1 MASCYN
7 NMLWLKRRIKNF
19 QKNQHLNQPKWFK
32 SSNELFNGMTIYGL
46 SCRLGRSLKQ
56 KILEYQGQR
65 DHRNDLN
72 LVPLC
77 SDGETEAHSN
87 NDRCRV
93 ISSVLKTAELLKSLL
108 LVLNSKKIKDLCI
121 SPVQQRHI
129 ASIYKYSMIFTQA
142 VLRSNRA

>member
-19 QKNQHLNQPKWFK
+19 QNNQHLNQPKWFK
-32 SSNELFNGMTIYGL
+32 SSNELFNDMTIYGL
-46 SCRLGRSLKQ
+46 SCHLGRALKQ
-56 KILEYQGQR
+56 RILEYQGQR
-65 DHRNDLN
+65 NHRNDRN

-87 NDRCRV
+87 NDRCGV

-108 LVLNSKKIKDLCI
+108 LVINSKK
-121 SPVQQRHI
+121 
-129 ASIYKYSMIFTQA
+129 
-142 VLRSNRA
+142 N